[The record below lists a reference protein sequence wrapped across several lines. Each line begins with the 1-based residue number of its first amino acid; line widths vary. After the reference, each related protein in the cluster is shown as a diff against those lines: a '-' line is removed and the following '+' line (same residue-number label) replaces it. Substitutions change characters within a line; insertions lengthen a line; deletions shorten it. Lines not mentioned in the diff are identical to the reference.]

1 MNEVQLFNFESHEV
15 RSLLL
20 NNEPWFVGKDVAE
33 ALGYSK
39 ARNAIATH
47 IDSEDKKD
55 APIQGTLGGVQ
66 EMTVINESGLY
77 SLVLSSKLPSAKKFK
92 RWVTSEVLPAL
103 RKTGQYQVKEL
114 SGQELMAKALIEAQ
128 SVLAAKDK
136 QIEQMKP
143 KVVFADAVATSHT
156 SILVGELAKILKQN
170 GIEMGQKRLF
180 AWLREKGY
188 LIKRQGTDYNMPTQK
203 AMDLGLFEIK
213 EGSYVNGSGVNITTK
228 TPKVTGKGQQYF
240 INKFLQ

>member
-136 QIEQMKP
+136 QIQEMKP

-240 INKFLQ
+240 INKFLK

>member
-136 QIEQMKP
+136 QIEEMKP

-180 AWLREKGY
+180 AWLRENGF
-188 LIKRQGTDYNMPTQK
+188 LIKRKGTDYNMPTQK